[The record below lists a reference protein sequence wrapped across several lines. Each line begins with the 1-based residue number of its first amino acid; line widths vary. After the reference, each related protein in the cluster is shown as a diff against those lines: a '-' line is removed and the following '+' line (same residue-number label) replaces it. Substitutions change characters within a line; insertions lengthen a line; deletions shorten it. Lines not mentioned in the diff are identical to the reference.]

1 MTVDAQPPSW
11 QQIVDKKVL
20 HITDP
25 VVQRVEGSL
34 FQQRRP
40 RGLLSEMTELCLNLD
55 YYLLSSDSQ
64 KAQNK
69 GSKAPRI
76 HPWWDI
82 AANFSSV
89 WLELGEGQRNL
100 TFQLCWTARVA
111 FCETG
116 HKVRSRGT
124 PQFLRSNAFHLQ
136 TGQSSQLV
144 LTYHSTICLMQPQVE
159 FI

>member
-25 VVQRVEGSL
+25 VVQRVEGLL

-40 RGLLSEMTELCLNLD
+40 RRLLSEMTELCLNLD

-76 HPWWDI
+76 HPW
-82 AANFSSV
+82 
-89 WLELGEGQRNL
+89 
-100 TFQLCWTARVA
+100 
-111 FCETG
+111 
-116 HKVRSRGT
+116 
-124 PQFLRSNAFHLQ
+124 
-136 TGQSSQLV
+136 
-144 LTYHSTICLMQPQVE
+144 
-159 FI
+159 